1 MLKKLAMHTPC
12 GSTKFA
18 TTPDFL
24 LQVFSITSNSFV
36 LLSKISSRSFVVKN
50 SWN

>member
-24 LQVFSITSNSFV
+24 LQVFSITSNSSV
-36 LLSKISSRSFVVKN
+36 LLY
-50 SWN
+50 